1 MLGEKLRSEHQPI
14 RREAAHALVRMR
26 SAAGNRPLIEVL
38 EGEDSPVKEDV
49 ISVVGDKFDEWH
61 AADRFSMFPLR
72 LLLKYDMYRWKVETL
87 IENLKGPVGDP
98 PEASDPTVVTEP
110 PDATILGGW
119 DGMSAE
125 ARDKY
130 VREAISELRDG
141 DWKSRMQ
148 ATRMLE
154 EAKGDRRV
162 IGPLVFALRDDY
174 EKVRVAAARVLGLL
188 NARSAAEPLL
198 FALRDESTKVS
209 SAAIEA
215 LGRIGDE
222 RALAIAMQMA
232 RDADGD
238 RRRSAVLALSY
249 FARPESV
256 DLLIDALDE
265 KDHELVMAAVAA
277 LGSIDDPRV
286 NKALVQFVN
295 SNASSD
301 ARYVAVQ
308 AIAKRKDSVAM
319 QGMLKALREGDEVTQ
334 VMAFTVLAQWNDP
347 QSLGPL
353 LMIAGRRPALAM
365 AVVLRFKIEDIREQL
380 FIAIATDDRDIRA
393 GAVLACGGFVVK
405 ETTEAILS
413 LVDSDDPLMRQN
425 VIWALMRLGDQRAVE
440 PLITELDREFAWTR
454 IDAALALGHLGDVR
468 AVDPLCRAIADDDP
482 LLRRAAAVALGM
494 IGDRRAVEPLIA
506 ALDDA
511 DERVVEEVARTLVIL
526 GDERVKE
533 AILAKYQS
541 DDQPSV
547 GLTAALFASGWRPTT
562 IEEVARLLIG
572 FGRTH
577 ILAAMAPESTAF
589 LIETLE
595 SSDTNMRYLA
605 ALALIRIGDEET
617 IPALVAM
624 LDKHPSKSV
633 AELFGQSSH
642 DKLGD
647 AAREWYRSQER
658 RYTPG
663 TISSPPGTTGW
674 GGEYIPPV
682 SYGHVYGGLPSAYP
696 STTSGNGYSELPG
709 AVPVEQ

>member
-1 MLGEKLRSEHQPI
+1 
-14 RREAAHALVRMR
+14 
-26 SAAGNRPLIEVL
+26 
-38 EGEDSPVKEDV
+38 
-49 ISVVGDKFDEWH
+49 
-61 AADRFSMFPLR
+61 
-72 LLLKYDMYRWKVETL
+72 
-87 IENLKGPVGDP
+87 
-98 PEASDPTVVTEP
+98 
-110 PDATILGGW
+110 
-119 DGMSAE
+119 
-125 ARDKY
+125 
-130 VREAISELRDG
+130 
-141 DWKSRMQ
+141 
-148 ATRMLE
+148 
-154 EAKGDRRV
+154 
-162 IGPLVFALRDDY
+162 
-174 EKVRVAAARVLGLL
+174 
-188 NARSAAEPLL
+188 
-198 FALRDESTKVS
+198 
-209 SAAIEA
+209 
-215 LGRIGDE
+215 
-222 RALAIAMQMA
+222 
-232 RDADGD
+232 
-238 RRRSAVLALSY
+238 
-249 FARPESV
+249 
-256 DLLIDALDE
+256 
-265 KDHELVMAAVAA
+265 
-277 LGSIDDPRV
+277 
-286 NKALVQFVN
+286 
-295 SNASSD
+295 
-301 ARYVAVQ
+301 
-308 AIAKRKDSVAM
+308 
-319 QGMLKALREGDEVTQ
+319 
-334 VMAFTVLAQWNDP
+334 
-347 QSLGPL
+347 
-353 LMIAGRRPALAM
+353 M
-365 AVVLRFKIEDIREQL
+365 AVVLRFKLEDIREQL

-454 IDAALALGHLGDVR
+454 IDAALALGHLGDAR

-511 DERVVEEVARTLVIL
+511 DERVVEEVARTLVL
-526 GDERVKE
+526 LDDERVKE

-562 IEEVARLLIG
+562 IEDATRLLIG

-577 ILAAMAPESTAF
+577 ILAAMAPESAAF

-605 ALALIRIGDEET
+605 A
-617 IPALVAM
+617 PALVAM

-642 DKLGD
+642 GKLGD

-663 TISSPPGTTGW
+663 SVSSPSGTTGW

-682 SYGHVYGGLPSAYP
+682 SYGRVYGRLPSAYP
-696 STTSGNGYSELPG
+696 STNLGNGYSELPG